1 MQQRFRASSFEFSFW
16 LFRIENWIPFTS
28 YLSSCMQQW
37 FDGLF
42 FTNFQNWGDGRFKVM
57 AVNSMSLEEE
67 LVENVN
73 SAVTYLWLSI
83 SSGKSTYVVCN
94 FVKKYA
100 FSFSAVVFMVLN
112 SFNLTSWELSKPFVI
127 LCGLVNIGIS
137 TLASWGFILY
147 IGIHEWQ
154 AINIGR
160 WEQKH
165 FPLFRNNI

>member
-1 MQQRFRASSFEFSFW
+1 MLDSSMSLQMSISVDELNCLNNALLGILTTLMFLYFYLFFFLSLQGPHATKIQGFFFWIFFLTFSSRK
-16 LFRIENWIPFTS
+16 LDPI
-28 YLSSCMQQW
+28 YVLSIKLYATVIW
-37 FDGLF
+37 RTF

-100 FSFSAVVFMVLN
+100 FSFFSR
-112 SFNLTSWELSKPFVI
+112 
-127 LCGLVNIGIS
+127 C
-137 TLASWGFILY
+137 
-147 IGIHEWQ
+147 IH
-154 AINIGR
+154 GS
-160 WEQKH
+160 
-165 FPLFRNNI
+165 